1 MDSGDL
7 YPLIIPGIVAIVVAL
22 VNLRP
27 KKSDPA
33 QIMHD
38 ELERMTTRIKSLEES
53 SSEQWAVIDDLRKKV
68 GRLYDF
74 LGKLKDYVR
83 DLEEKLREVTG
94 APHERPKEIDD
105 IFKDT

>member
-1 MDSGDL
+1 MDLGDL
-7 YPLIIPGIVAIVVAL
+7 APIAIPALCSIIVAWVSL
-22 VNLRP
+22 KP
-27 KKSDPA
+27 KKTDPA
-33 QIMHD
+33 QIMHN
-38 ELERMTTRIKSLEES
+38 ELERMTSRIKSLEES

-83 DLEEKLREVTG
+83 DLEDKLRDVTG
-94 APHERPKEIDD
+94 SPHERPKEIDD